1 MSEVHDFLKG
11 PSCLR
16 EPDGPVVCD
25 FPPCHFFFQ
34 HLPHK
39 DSAFLDLTHACMAS
53 AVYSLS

>member
-11 PSCLR
+11 LSCLR

-25 FPPCHFFFQ
+25 FPPCHLFCQ
-34 HLPHK
+34 HLPPK
-39 DSAFLDLTHACMAS
+39 DSVFLDLTRAWMAS